1 MKTSKPRKNIPTA
14 IIDPRPAKLQAL
26 VDQAVQKA
34 VAEFT
39 GETPPTGEGFVSP
52 RGWPIPVTRREK
64 LKAEELAVT
73 LVDLQDPAQP
83 VQASHRGNVPIYP
96 ASVIKLF
103 YLVAAHQWMEDGRM
117 PDTAEMRRALHDT
130 IVYSYNESTSYI
142 VDWLTGTTSGP
153 ELPPGEL
160 ALWHD
165 RRNAVNRYFA
175 SLGYTDINVNKKPWC
190 EGPYGRETQAIA
202 AYDPKRNWLTTDA
215 AARILVEI
223 ATGRAVTTERS
234 RQMLAL
240 LQRDFTLSTGLD
252 PVLAASGHENQ
263 ATDFTARGLPVDAR
277 LWSKAGY
284 TSATRHD
291 AAYIELSNGHRFVLV
306 TFTVNHANEKGI
318 IPHITRLVTQALATP
333 S

>member
-1 MKTSKPRKNIPTA
+1 MFLS
-14 IIDPRPAKLQAL
+14 
-26 VDQAVQKA
+26 VQKSDFQTIVDHA
-34 VAEFT
+34 LRQTLADFA
-39 GETPPTGEGFVSP
+39 S
-52 RGWPIPVTRREK
+52 IK
-64 LKAEELAVT
+64 LAPDELAVT
-73 LVDLQDPAQP
+73 LVDLRDPDRP
-83 VQASHRGNVPIYP
+83 VWANYRGGVLIYP

-103 YLVAAHQWMEDGRM
+103 YLQAAHAWLERGQLA
-117 PDTAEMRRALHDT
+117 DTAELRRALHDM
-130 IVYSYNESTSYI
+130 IVYSFNEATGYVI
-142 VDWLTGTTSGP
+142 DLLTGTTSGP

-240 LQRDFTLSTGLD
+240 LQRDFVHALGLD